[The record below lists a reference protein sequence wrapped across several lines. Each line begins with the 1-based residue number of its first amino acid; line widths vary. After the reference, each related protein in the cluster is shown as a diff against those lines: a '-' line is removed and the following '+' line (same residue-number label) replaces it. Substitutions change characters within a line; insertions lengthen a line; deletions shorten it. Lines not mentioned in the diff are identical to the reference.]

1 MEQETRKIAV
11 YSRKSKFTG
20 RGESI
25 ENQIGLCRQYIR
37 NFYGAEEEQQILVY
51 EDEGFSGG
59 NLKRPQF
66 IKMMRDAKQGKI
78 KAVVVYRLDRI
89 SRNIGD
95 FAGLI
100 ENLGNLGI
108 SFVSI
113 REQFD
118 TSSPMGRAMMYIASV
133 FSQLERETI
142 AERIRDNMYELAK
155 TGRWLGGNTP
165 AGYRSEAVEHVS
177 PDGKMRKAY
186 RLRLYR
192 EEAAVV
198 RMIYERFLDSR
209 SLTLTREWLLQ
220 NGCVTKNG
228 NPFGPVAIK
237 DILENPVYGAADE
250 DTFRYFETAGAC
262 LCAPREEFDGSHG
275 IMAYNRTLQRQGK
288 AHKVRPMEEWI
299 VAVGEHEPLVDGKR
313 WCSVQKILAA
323 NRKKGCRRQK
333 FGRALLGGLLFC
345 GDCGEFMRPKL
356 SSRITD
362 DGERAFSYLC
372 TGKEKSRMTACSMKN
387 PDGTCLDR
395 AVLESLSE
403 FQEDRAE
410 FLRLLNQRIRQL
422 RKECGRHGGDCVG
435 ESDAPKVMAAPRSF
449 EALVSGPRLEN
460 LGEVLAALSRDYQ
473 QEAVRDL
480 VSCVRWDGKAA
491 HVYFITEERE

>member
-1 MEQETRKIAV
+1 MEQQTKKVAV
-11 YSRKSKFTG
+11 YSRKSRFTG

-37 NFYGAEEEQQILVY
+37 NFYGEEEELQALIY

-66 IKMMRDAKQGKI
+66 MKMMRDAEKGKI
-78 KAVVVYRLDRI
+78 RAVVVYRLDRI

-100 ENLGNLGI
+100 EKLGNMGI

-177 PDGKMRKAY
+177 VDGKTRRAC
-186 RLRLYR
+186 RLRLY
-192 EEAAVV
+192 EDEAVV
-198 RMIYERFLDSR
+198 VSGIYERFLEER

-250 DTFRYFETAGAC
+250 DTYRYFETAGAC
-262 LCAPREEFDGSHG
+262 LCAPIEQFDGSSG
-275 IMAYNRTLQRQGK
+275 IMAYNRTLQRQGRS
-288 AHKVRPMEEWI
+288 HRVRSMEEWI
-299 VAVGEHEPLVDGKR
+299 IAVGEHEPLVDGKR
-313 WCSVQKILAA
+313 WCRVQKILAD
-323 NRKKGCRRQK
+323 NKKKGCRRQK
-333 FGRALLGGLLFC
+333 SGNSLLPGLLFC
-345 GDCGEFMRPKL
+345 GRCGSFMRPKL
-356 SSRITD
+356 SQKITEE
-362 DGERAFSYLC
+362 GERIFSYLC
-372 TGKEKSRMTACSMKN
+372 TGKEKSHMETCSVKN
-387 PDGTCLDR
+387 PDGIELDR
-395 AVLESLSE
+395 AVLKSLSGLL
-403 FQEDRAE
+403 EDRAE
-410 FLRLLNQRIRQL
+410 FRKLVSRRIRQL
-422 RKECGRHGGDCVG
+422 KKEAG
-435 ESDAPKVMAAPRSF
+435 EEFRRGSHVETAAPFPRGMFSF
-449 EALVSGPRLEN
+449 APRFEL
-460 LGEVLAALSRDYQ
+460 LGEVLTSLPRERQ

-480 VSCVRWDGKAA
+480 VTSVRWDGEAA
-491 HVYFITEERE
+491 HIYFLERGPE

>member
-1 MEQETRKIAV
+1 MEQQTKKVAV
-11 YSRKSKFTG
+11 YSRKSRFTG

-37 NFYGAEEEQQILVY
+37 NFYGEEEELQALIY

-66 IKMMRDAKQGKI
+66 MKMMRDAEKGKI
-78 KAVVVYRLDRI
+78 RAVVVYRLDRI

-100 ENLGNLGI
+100 EKLGNMGI

-177 PDGKMRKAY
+177 VDGKTRRAC
-186 RLRLYR
+186 RLRLY
-192 EEAAVV
+192 EDEAVV
-198 RMIYERFLDSR
+198 VSGIYKRFLEVR
-209 SLTLTREWLLQ
+209 SLALTREWLLQ
-220 NGCVTKNG
+220 SGCVTKNG

-250 DTFRYFETAGAC
+250 DTYRYFETAGTC
-262 LCAPREEFDGSHG
+262 LCASIEEFDGSHG
-275 IMAYNRTLQRQGK
+275 IMAYNRTLQRQGRS
-288 AHKVRPMEEWI
+288 HRVRSMEEWI
-299 VAVGEHEPLVDGKR
+299 IAVGEHEPLVDGKR
-313 WCSVQKILAA
+313 WCSVQKILAD
-323 NRKKGCRRQK
+323 NKKKGCRRQK
-333 FGRALLGGLLFC
+333 SGNSLLAGLLFC
-345 GDCGEFMRPKL
+345 GRCGAFMRPKL
-356 SSRITD
+356 SQKITEE
-362 DGERAFSYLC
+362 GERGFSYLC
-372 TGKEKSRMTACSMKN
+372 TEKEKSHMETCSVKN
-387 PDGTCLDR
+387 PGGIELDR
-395 AVLESLSE
+395 AVLKSLSGLL
-403 FQEDRAE
+403 EDRTE
-410 FLRLLNQRIRQL
+410 FRRLVSRRIRQL
-422 RKECGRHGGDCVG
+422 KKDTG
-435 ESDAPKVMAAPRSF
+435 EEFRQVSHVKTAAPFPQEMFSF
-449 EALVSGPRLEN
+449 SPQFETLGGALTALPRE
-460 LGEVLAALSRDYQ
+460 RQ

-480 VSCVRWDGKAA
+480 VSSVRWDGEAA
-491 HVYFITEERE
+491 HIYFVEKDIE